1 MALEHD
7 RGTARGIATRT
18 VESIVAVLIF
28 ALGALV
34 VYDSL
39 RLGAKWAEDGPQAGY
54 FPFYIG
60 LILCVCGT
68 VLLVSARVGGGRTP
82 AVFVAWPELRR
93 VLSVLGPAVLY
104 VACIQLLGL
113 YLASAAYIAFFMV
126 RLGRYTVPASAA
138 LGVGIM
144 ALFFLVFEV
153 WFKVPLYKGILDPL
167 GFLGY

>member
-1 MALEHD
+1 MALERN
-7 RGTARGIATRT
+7 RGSGRGIPTRA
-18 VESIVAVLIF
+18 VESAVAILIC

-34 VYDSL
+34 VFDSL

-60 LILCVCGT
+60 AILCLCGGA
-68 VLLVSARVGGGRTP
+68 LLLLGRIRRGDVP
-82 AVFVAWPELRR
+82 AVFVAWPELQR
-93 VLSVLGPAVLY
+93 VLRVLGPAVLY
-104 VACIQLLGL
+104 VAAIQLLGL

-126 RLGRYTVPASAA
+126 RLGRYTVPLSAA
-138 LGVGIM
+138 VGAAVM
-144 ALFFLVFEV
+144 AAFFLMFEV

>member
-1 MALEHD
+1 MSAG
-7 RGTARGIATRT
+7 RGSTRGIATRS
-18 VESIVAVLIF
+18 VEAVVAVAICV
-28 ALGALV
+28 LGALV

-60 LILCVCGT
+60 VILCVCGAM
-68 VLLVSARVGGGRTP
+68 LLIFATIGRSEDRP
-82 AVFVAWPELRR
+82 VFVAWPELVR
-93 VLSVLGPAVLY
+93 VLSVLGPAVVF
-104 VACIQLLGL
+104 VAGVQLFGL

-126 RLGRYTVPASAA
+126 RLGRYTVLASAA

-144 ALFFLVFEV
+144 VLFFLVFEV